1 MTALSAYLD
10 HIPPAL
16 LVIFRLGGLMIY
28 GPVFGAPVIPARVK
42 IFLAVLLGLAV
53 YPLIDTAHLAEATP
67 LPLDLWAL
75 APLMT
80 RELLIG
86 LIIGFV
92 ASLPLVAVQ
101 IGGLVMSQQ
110 MGLGFARFFNP
121 AMNDQADVLGQILF
135 FMILAEFLLIGG
147 HEAMILAVFHSFQHI
162 PLGGFV
168 PDLGFASL
176 LGGLLTAA
184 LELGLRVAA
193 PLLALIFLQSVGMGF
208 LAKTVPQLNILTLG
222 FPLRILGGLAMICVA
237 LVVIDQVMMEAI
249 DDTLSVL
256 FEWIETR

>member
-1 MTALSAYLD
+1 
-10 HIPPAL
+10 
-16 LVIFRLGGLMIY
+16 MIY

-42 IFLAVLLGLAV
+42 IFLAVLLGLAI

-75 APLMT
+75 APLVT

-101 IGGLVMSQQ
+101 TGGLVMSQQ

-121 AMNDQADVLGQILF
+121 AINAQADVVGQILF

-147 HEAMILAVFHSFQHI
+147 HEAMVLAVFHSFQHI
-162 PLGGFV
+162 PLGGFS
-168 PDLGFASL
+168 PDLGLVSL
-176 LGGLLTAA
+176 LGGLLTAS

-193 PLLALIFLQSVGMGF
+193 PVLALIFLQSAGMGF
-208 LAKTVPQLNILTLG
+208 LAKTVPQMNILTLG
-222 FPLRILGGLAMICVA
+222 FPLRILGALLMISVA
-237 LVVIDQVMMEAI
+237 LVAIDEVMMEAI
-249 DDTLSVL
+249 DEMLNML
-256 FEWIETR
+256 FGWIETQS